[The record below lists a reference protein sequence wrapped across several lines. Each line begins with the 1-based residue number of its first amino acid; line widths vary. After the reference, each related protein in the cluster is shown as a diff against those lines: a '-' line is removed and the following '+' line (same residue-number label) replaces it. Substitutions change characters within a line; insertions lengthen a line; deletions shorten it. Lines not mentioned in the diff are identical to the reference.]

1 MHCNS
6 RSFFEAGF
14 SPVLSFCALLPPCS
28 GHPPRPSFPRAAA
41 CPLQIFHKMVCCR
54 DTSSPALP
62 CCVYHYIPYKIFR
75 TRENVNS
82 ETAEKSR
89 NFVAS
94 SRKFVTFFNYI
105 VKFQWNFRLRGGTCP
120 RMHSRIF
127 LFRPS
132 LRKTE
137 EPDSAWNRA
146 EMELLSRFELLTSS
160 LPRMRST
167 D

>member
-6 RSFFEAGF
+6 RSSFEAGF
-14 SPVLSFCALLPPCS
+14 SPVLSFCALLPPVLAILP
-28 GHPPRPSFPRAAA
+28 GHLFRA
-41 CPLQIFHKMVCCR
+41 PQPVLFK
-54 DTSSPALP
+54 SSIKWYVVEILP
-62 CCVYHYIPYKIFR
+62 HRRFLAVSIIIFR